1 LAHRSANEVIFAVI
15 EVRRPGTAGEG
26 TACHPGDAVEP
37 NLCAAGGCV
46 RPLPMCARSTG
57 DGMAFAPSPNLCEK
71 TPMQDALPK
80 TEGLRERN
88 RRQTLQRIAEVGVE
102 LFLAKGYEAT
112 TLDEIAAAAG
122 ISRRTFFYYFRSKD
136 DILLAHLGGYPEA
149 LKASVLESSS
159 AGAPVDVVRDALLK
173 LSNRFQSSRTIA
185 IARLIREND
194 ALRASRHGRDLEL
207 EQVLHEALCGLWP
220 AKHRRESLRLVAMVS
235 LGALRLAVDA
245 WLEQDGKRPLVKYIQ
260 DAFKNLKAEI

>member
-1 LAHRSANEVIFAVI
+1 
-15 EVRRPGTAGEG
+15 
-26 TACHPGDAVEP
+26 
-37 NLCAAGGCV
+37 
-46 RPLPMCARSTG
+46 
-57 DGMAFAPSPNLCEK
+57 
-71 TPMQDALPK
+71 MQNALPK

-149 LKASVLESSS
+149 LKEAVLESAS

-173 LSNRFQSSRTIA
+173 LSIRFESPRTIA

-207 EQVLHEALCGLWP
+207 ERVLHEALCELWP
-220 AKHRRESLRLVAMVS
+220 AKQRREGPAAPRHGIARRAAARGRRVDRAGRQAPAGEIHSGCFQEFESGDLSGARSVRVWPAWHSPGQPLR
-235 LGALRLAVDA
+235 GFRNDA
-245 WLEQDGKRPLVKYIQ
+245 HSGHPSADKNSSAFSRVGKRPSSR
-260 DAFKNLKAEI
+260 